1 MCGAISLKKE
11 ILNKTTSQ
19 PLLTKPRARVYKRDS
34 GFRRAILLS
43 PTNSDTVPTGMLYSM
58 LDLPPRQRKPTNRYA
73 PHGDDVSVGE
83 VVTAEWLDGNMYDGK
98 VAGVR
103 DDGTLAIDFDDG
115 DRLAGVKRRAVLRS
129 SNGASAADKA
139 RSSKKSKAKPRGPAD
154 KVRWAHHGIS
164 NSTFS
169 PQPQHASV
177 AESLMFEYDASFKVH
192 NQMGPRVT
200 SKISLHDI
208 VNGDMPI
215 AEKNMHVRA
224 LSDFMKTLLLCTP
237 SADNMHELIEST
249 GIDPMGPLTEKQ
261 HAERQDIYRQH
272 AFESDDMEDS
282 EADVGPAVA

>member
-1 MCGAISLKKE
+1 
-11 ILNKTTSQ
+11 
-19 PLLTKPRARVYKRDS
+19 
-34 GFRRAILLS
+34 
-43 PTNSDTVPTGMLYSM
+43 M

-249 GIDPMGPLTEKQ
+249 GIDPMGSMRASGRASAASCSRHLAQLREGRIFGGFTAPNGIHRWIRIRGVRNHLISTQ
-261 HAERQDIYRQH
+261 ASGSGLGAARGSTPRFGTQNSLPCIAWRSWRRGRVSPR
-272 AFESDDMEDS
+272 F
-282 EADVGPAVA
+282 